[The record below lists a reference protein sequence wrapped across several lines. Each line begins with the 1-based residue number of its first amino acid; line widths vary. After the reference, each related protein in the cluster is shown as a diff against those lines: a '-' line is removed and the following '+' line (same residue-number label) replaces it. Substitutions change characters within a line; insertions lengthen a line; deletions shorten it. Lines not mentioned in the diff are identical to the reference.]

1 MEKRTRHFPPRIGK
15 IMQRMS
21 GGAGSKGLNLAFGS
35 IVILTIFM
43 SLLALYSF
51 DRFSHVVR
59 STATETIPLVASAGR
74 LSERSQSLAE
84 SAPKIALARNKA
96 ELQLTKSEL
105 DSQLK
110 EIAQALGNLEGH
122 SDPESLV
129 LIRQDVLKMSNI
141 LANLDKLSTTRN
153 ELRIARQEF
162 IVKLQV
168 IRTDFADTAFP
179 ISYGV
184 SSLMNLF
191 ANRAGRRSTRMI
203 QELTEHHNTENKQSN
218 QAIYDEVAEKI
229 RITNIKLV
237 EQAVK
242 ESTTS
247 TEILGIVNELINL
260 LNIVLVL
267 DSRGSVLQ
275 AQSLYDRGTNNL
287 INAVNVFE
295 RGALAERNPIL
306 TGNLFKIADEF
317 VNIRGSDENPF
328 QLRTRELELSQ
339 KTDELLEQGR
349 RISVTMS
356 EHVSQFVEAVM
367 RSVSSLNRQTE
378 TESRISSTIIIIGG
392 LFTLLAMIA
401 IARITTSMLRR
412 RELDLNTAKEEA
424 EHANLAKSEFL
435 ATMSHELRTPLN
447 AILGF
452 GQILQLETRETLTK
466 NQQIQVGHIIRG
478 GEHLLELIDQVL
490 DLAKIE
496 AGIMNLIFEEFM
508 LDEICQECIVL
519 IDKQA
524 RTNGLSVICDVDANV
539 KIRAD
544 YIRIKQILLNLLSNA
559 IKYNQ
564 KGGIV
569 KLSCKEVSGNMARIS
584 VMDTGTGINID
595 NQSGLFEPFN
605 RLGKEAGEIEG
616 TGIGLTIAKQLT
628 DRMGGNIS
636 FTSEVGKGSTFWVEF
651 PIIDITNLRIATP
664 GTSVGRSNHQAQPA
678 SEITIL
684 YIEDNPANLQLMESI
699 VDTID
704 DHSLIS
710 AHNAELGL
718 VLAEEKQ
725 PNLILMDINLP
736 GMNGIEAMNELS
748 NKDIT
753 RNIPVI
759 AISVAAM
766 KSEIEEGLDAG
777 FIAYLTKPL
786 NVLEVVES
794 IKKAISMTNVK
805 PLHLNLLE

>member
-1 MEKRTRHFPPRIGK
+1 
-15 IMQRMS
+15 MQRMS

-51 DRFSHVVR
+51 DRFSQVVR

-218 QAIYDEVAEKI
+218 QAIYDKVAEKI

-339 KTDELLEQGR
+339 KINELLEQGR

-392 LFTLLAMIA
+392 LFTLLVMIA

-478 GEHLLELIDQVL
+478 GDHLLELIDQVL

-496 AGIMNLIFEEFM
+496 AGKMNLIFEEFM

-519 IDKQA
+519 IDRQA

-616 TGIGLTIAKQLT
+616 SGIGLTIAKQLT

-636 FTSEVGKGSTFWVEF
+636 FTSEVGKGSTFWIEF

>member
-1 MEKRTRHFPPRIGK
+1 
-15 IMQRMS
+15 MQRMS

-51 DRFSHVVR
+51 DRFSQVVR

-105 DSQLK
+105 DSQLE

-339 KTDELLEQGR
+339 KIDELLEQGR

-392 LFTLLAMIA
+392 LFTLLVMIA

-478 GEHLLELIDQVL
+478 GDHLLELIDQVL

-496 AGIMNLIFEEFM
+496 AGKMNLIFEEFM

-519 IDKQA
+519 IDRQA

-564 KGGIV
+564 QGGIV

-616 TGIGLTIAKQLT
+616 SGIGLTIAKQLT

-636 FTSEVGKGSTFWVEF
+636 FASEVGKGSTFWVEF

-704 DHSLIS
+704 GHSLIS

-805 PLHLNLLE
+805 PQHLNLLE

>member
-1 MEKRTRHFPPRIGK
+1 
-15 IMQRMS
+15 MQRMS

-51 DRFSHVVR
+51 DRFSQVVR

-339 KTDELLEQGR
+339 KIDELLEQGR

-478 GEHLLELIDQVL
+478 GDHLLELIDQVL

-636 FTSEVGKGSTFWVEF
+636 FASEVGKGSTFWVEF

-664 GTSVGRSNHQAQPA
+664 GTSVGRSNHHAQPA

-704 DHSLIS
+704 GHSLIS